1 MTRPAMDNV
10 SDWLRSCGVLLLLV
24 AASLA
29 QETPETQGADESAA
43 KTPVTAWHVKR
54 AHTISGGVIDD
65 AVILVSAGRITGVGK
80 DGVLAI
86 PSHATHEERRACT
99 VAPGFVHPAG
109 LFFGAGERYDLT
121 GSAAKGDETVRGRL
135 DPQEADLKKLARSGF
150 TTLAIVPSGGGLS
163 GMVAV
168 AKAVKPSQG
177 LPDPAALIRDDKAA
191 VAMAFDPATAS
202 REFFLKSIEKARKY
216 ITDLEAFKKA
226 GKPAESKPAEAPK
239 EGEAKP
245 EEKKAEGEKKPEE
258 KKPEE
263 KKPEPPKEPA
273 KDPKIQPLSDVLESK
288 LASVLFISGASA
300 FLHAEAL
307 FAADAGFRP
316 AVAFTGA
323 AFRGGPDAWR
333 VVEGLKKLG
342 VTVLMPPQIS
352 NVPFLATL
360 RSTATILLDAGV
372 PVAFMPEARDLD
384 ALERYRFELM
394 QLVRHGVHCE
404 DALRAATLTP
414 AEVLGLGHRIGSL
427 EAGRDADFVL
437 YDGDP
442 LAPTTKLVAVVVDG
456 AVIHDAAEEAK

>member
-1 MTRPAMDNV
+1 
-10 SDWLRSCGVLLLLV
+10 VLLLFV
-24 AASLA
+24 VASLA
-29 QETPETQGADESAA
+29 QETPEAQGADEGAA

-65 AVILVSAGRITGVGK
+65 AVILVSAGRISGVGK
-80 DGVLAI
+80 EGVLAI

-150 TTLAIVPSGGGLS
+150 TTLALVPSGGGLS

-168 AKAVKPSQG
+168 AKPVKPSQG

-216 ITDLEAFKKA
+216 LTDLEAFKKA
-226 GKPAESKPAEAPK
+226 GKPAESKPADAPK

-258 KKPEE
+258 KKPE
-263 KKPEPPKEPA
+263 PPKEPA
-273 KDPKIQPLSDVLESK
+273 KDPKIQPLSEVLESK

-342 VTVLMPPQIS
+342 VTVLMPPQVS

-372 PVAFMPEARDLD
+372 PVAFMPEARDLE

-394 QLVRHGVHCE
+394 QLVRHGVHSE

-414 AEVLGLGHRIGSL
+414 AEVLGLGNRIGSL

-442 LAPTTKLVAVVVDG
+442 LAPTTQLVAVVVDG